1 MIEIKDLHKTFDIP
15 VLNGISTT
23 INDGE
28 IIAILGGSGCGKSTF
43 IRCIN
48 LLNEPDSGQV
58 ILDGEVISDKN
69 YDKTRI
75 ARKIGMV
82 FQSFNLFDNYNV
94 LENIMMPQ
102 IDILHKSKQE
112 AYDTA
117 VSLLK
122 MVNLSNR
129 GSSYPEE
136 LSGGQ
141 KQRVAIARTLAMDP
155 EVLLF
160 DEPTSALDPTMV
172 GEVEAVIKQLTKT
185 GKTMMIVTHDMEFAR
200 SIATRVFFMCDGII
214 YEEGTPEEIFEKPK
228 KEKTKQFIHQMKV
241 LEYHIDDGKFDFYN
255 AFAEIEKYCQKNLIV
270 HEKAYHLQS
279 ILYEIC
285 REILFPYLDEIDIH
299 CEIEYD
305 PKNDNLFAV
314 FNYGKDR
321 YDIRDSE
328 NRLSLSIIEGCSK
341 SIRYKENANDKYY
354 NTVSIRVK

>member
-1 MIEIKDLHKTFDIP
+1 MIEIKDLHKTFHNPI
-15 VLNGISTT
+15 LKGINTT
-23 INDGE
+23 INDGD
-28 IIAILGGSGCGKSTF
+28 IIAVIGESGCGKSTF

-48 LLNEPDSGQV
+48 LLNEPTSGQI
-58 ILDGEVISDKN
+58 ILDGEIISDKN
-69 YDKTRI
+69 YDKTKI

-82 FQSFNLFDNYNV
+82 FQSFNLFNNYNV
-94 LENIMMPQ
+94 LENIMIPQ
-102 IDILHKSKQE
+102 IVILHKSKQE

-117 VSLLK
+117 ISLLK
-122 MVNLSNR
+122 MVNLSNK
-129 GSSYPEE
+129 GLSYPEA

-141 KQRVAIARTLAMDP
+141 KQRVAIARTLAVDP

-185 GKTMMIVTHDMEFAR
+185 GKTMLIVTHDMDFAK

-241 LEYHIDDGKFDFYN
+241 LEYNIQDRYFDFYKTY
-255 AFAEIEKYCQKNLIV
+255 AEIVNYCQKNLIN
-270 HEKAYHLQS
+270 HEMAYYLQS
-279 ILYEIC
+279 IFDEIC
-285 REILFPYLDEIDIH
+285 IEILFPYLDEIDIH

-305 PKNDNLFAV
+305 PINDNLFIV
-314 FNYGKDR
+314 FNYGKDKF
-321 YDIRDSE
+321 DIRDSE
-328 NRLSLSIIEGCSK
+328 NKLSLSIIEGFSK
-341 SIRYKENANDKYY
+341 SIRYKENPKDKYY